1 MEWSNNRQENQGE
14 IMVVSAYQ
22 INNVLRVYGDQLRQ
36 SRISS
41 KPKNMEMR
49 SPDRISISATAR
61 RKTIIDKIATDIVD
75 RITQFGP
82 HDDIEKKVFQ
92 KLENE
97 YGGQLTVTQES
108 PAELIFKEI
117 DDSGETIRS
126 LSIDDSKFLSSK
138 LNEITKDTL
147 DKNMM

>member
-1 MEWSNNRQENQGE
+1 
-14 IMVVSAYQ
+14 MVVSAYQ

-41 KPKNMEMR
+41 KPKNMEMS

-61 RKTIIDKIATDIVD
+61 RKAVIDKIATNIVD

-97 YGGQLTVTQES
+97 YGAQLAITQES
-108 PAELIFKEI
+108 PSELIFKEI

-126 LSIDDSKFLSSK
+126 FSIDDSKFLSHK
-138 LNEITKDTL
+138 LSEITKDTL
-147 DKNMM
+147 DENMM